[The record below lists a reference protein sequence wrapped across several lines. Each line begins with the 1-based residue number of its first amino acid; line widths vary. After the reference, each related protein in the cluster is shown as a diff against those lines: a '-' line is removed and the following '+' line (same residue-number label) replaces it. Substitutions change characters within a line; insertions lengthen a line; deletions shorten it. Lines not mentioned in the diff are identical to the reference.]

1 LTKELLDEATVSKH
15 GPGQVSEKDTGPVA
29 AITTAPEVR
38 VPSVL
43 PPQIKDQIRIAQR
56 RAALAGHAPAEWAIG
71 SQIQAKFSGDGVW
84 YDAEVTA
91 ISTSGKFIVTYTKYG
106 TQDEVELPDIRNIED
121 QFEVTDHEYKG
132 VTAPKRNTVKDSN
145 SLESLEQPPAWMHIK
160 STDDEKTKQK
170 KKKLLKS
177 FKSKQRFQKMDLEQK
192 KKADNWKSFLT
203 SKATKK
209 SGGLNKKKSMF
220 SMTSGGKIGV
230 AKKH

>member
-1 LTKELLDEATVSKH
+1 MTKELLEEATQSKH
-15 GPGQVSEKDTGPVA
+15 APGQVSEKGTGPVA
-29 AITTAPEVR
+29 AITEAPEVR

-91 ISTSGKFIVTYTKYG
+91 ISTSGKLIVKYTNFG
-106 TQDEVELPDIRNIED
+106 TQDEVELTDIRNIED
-121 QFEVTDHEYKG
+121 QFEGTNHEYKG
-132 VTAPKRNTVKDSN
+132 VTAPKRNTVKDN
-145 SLESLEQPPAWMHIK
+145 SLESFEQPPAWMHIK
-160 STDDEKTKQK
+160 PTDDEKTKQK

-192 KKADNWKSFLT
+192 KKADSWKSFLT
-203 SKATKK
+203 SKATKR
-209 SGGLNKKKSMF
+209 SGGFSKKKSMF
-220 SMTSGGKIGV
+220 SVTSGGKIGV
-230 AKKH
+230 SKKH